1 MKKPLFSALAILAL
15 APLAAAHGIAHNHR
29 EAQTEINQA
38 LDTGAQGLTGHEGH
52 AHAQSSTSG
61 KNFKAPAL
69 DTVPRNW
76 GANIATGW
84 ESRHIHYGINE
95 TGNGGAYT
103 TELGVWIGDFTASV
117 WNGFGTSTNFEE
129 WDFTAGYNFDL
140 GPVFV
145 IPGYNFRYTPS
156 IVEEGHA
163 HEHEHEEGDHE
174 KVGHEEHEEEGG
186 HIHKTYGNE
195 LFVVLGTNKI
205 PYVTPSAAFIW
216 DLNNTPGAFWE
227 FCLDGEIP
235 VYKDIVTLEPY
246 ALLGVNLGYNTRTYY
261 GWNNFQFG
269 LKGNWQ
275 INKIISVF
283 AGINYSVAMTAL
295 QDIDQGNEVWAN
307 VGLSFTY

>member
-1 MKKPLFSALAILAL
+1 M
-15 APLAAAHGIAHNHR
+15 
-29 EAQTEINQA
+29 
-38 LDTGAQGLTGHEGH
+38 
-52 AHAQSSTSG
+52 
-61 KNFKAPAL
+61 
-69 DTVPRNW
+69 
-76 GANIATGW
+76 
-84 ESRHIHYGINE
+84 NE

-103 TELGVWIGDFTASV
+103 NEVGVWINDFTLSV
-117 WNGFGTSTNFEE
+117 WNGFGTSSDFEE

-140 GPVFV
+140 GAVFL
-145 IPGYNFRYTPS
+145 IPGYNLRYLPEES
-156 IVEEGHA
+156 SEEDSHEGEAHEEEEGH
-163 HEHEHEEGDHE
+163 
-174 KVGHEEHEEEGG
+174 EEGG
-186 HIHKTYGNE
+186 HADHAHKTYGNE

-205 PYVTPSAAFIW
+205 PYVNPSAAFIW
-216 DLNNTPGAFWE
+216 DLNNTPGAFLE
-227 FCLDGEIP
+227 FRLDGEIP

-269 LKGNWQ
+269 VEGNWQ

>member
-1 MKKPLFSALAILAL
+1 MKKPLHTALALLAM
-15 APLAAAHGIAHNHR
+15 APLAGAHGIAHNHR
-29 EAQTEINQA
+29 ETQTEINQV
-38 LDTGAQGLTGHEGH
+38 LDTGTQPLTGHEGH
-52 AHAQSSTSG
+52 SHAQVSPSG

-69 DTVPRNW
+69 ETDNRIW
-76 GANIATGW
+76 GASISTGW
-84 ESRHIHYGINE
+84 ESRHIHYGVNE

-103 TELGVWIGDFTASV
+103 NEVGVWINDFTLSV
-117 WNGFGTSTNFEE
+117 WNGFGTSSDFEE

-140 GPVFV
+140 GAVFL
-145 IPGYNFRYTPS
+145 IPGYNLRYLPEETS
-156 IVEEGHA
+156 EEDSHEGEAHEEEEGH
-163 HEHEHEEGDHE
+163 
-174 KVGHEEHEEEGG
+174 EEGG
-186 HIHKTYGNE
+186 HADHAHKTYGNE
-195 LFVVLGTNKI
+195 VFVVLGTSKI

-216 DLNNTPGAFWE
+216 DLNNTPGAFLE
-227 FCLDGEIP
+227 FRLDGEIP

-269 LKGNWQ
+269 VEGNWQ

>member
-1 MKKPLFSALAILAL
+1 MKKPLHTALALLAMT
-15 APLAAAHGIAHNHR
+15 PLAGAHGIAHNHR
-29 EAQTEINQA
+29 ETQTEINQA
-38 LDTGAQGLTGHEGH
+38 LDTGTQPLTGHEGH
-52 AHAQSSTSG
+52 SHAQASPSS

-69 DTVPRNW
+69 ETDSLIW
-76 GANIATGW
+76 GASISTGW
-84 ESRHIHYGINE
+84 ESRHIHYGVNE

-103 TELGVWIGDFTASV
+103 NEVGVWINDFTLSV
-117 WNGFGTSTNFEE
+117 WNGFGTSSDFEE

-140 GPVFV
+140 GAVFL
-145 IPGYNFRYTPS
+145 IPGYNLRYLPEKTS
-156 IVEEGHA
+156 EEDSHEGEAHEEEEGH
-163 HEHEHEEGDHE
+163 
-174 KVGHEEHEEEGG
+174 EEGG
-186 HIHKTYGNE
+186 HADHAHKTYGNE
-195 LFVVLGTNKI
+195 VFVVLGTNKI

-216 DLNNTPGAFWE
+216 DLNNTPGAFLE
-227 FCLDGEIP
+227 FRLDGEIP

-246 ALLGVNLGYNTRTYY
+246 ALLGINLGYNTRTYY

-269 LKGNWQ
+269 VEGNWQ